1 MKTLTDSKNMKL
13 GVILSYGAMLLSML
27 GALFVTNRILNLI
40 GDYNYGLYAF
50 VCSITAWLT
59 VVVSALNA
67 SFLRYTTMEA
77 NEKNGDVSRTN
88 TMYLKLLVICGAVV
102 LFVGL
107 SIIAGLY
114 FTHTNFTKY
123 NWHDSCII
131 YGLFAL
137 SIFNIAL
144 TMPANIFG
152 LFLNY
157 KKQFVFIQ
165 CLSIVTTVINFA
177 GHFIIAYFTK
187 SIVLICTFTIFSTLF
202 STSINAIY
210 CKKRL
215 NIRFSRVKLR
225 ENRILV
231 SSIIVFSSIVL
242 FNAIVDQINSGVD
255 KTLLGLF
262 STPMDVTLY
271 QLGQQFN
278 IYMVTM
284 SLAVSGVFSPTIH
297 KLCIDNSYEKLSDL
311 YYRISK
317 IQIILLCMLTFGFC
331 SCGEDF
337 VKWWIGPE
345 RVTAFV
351 VGAVLMLIDLCP
363 LTMNSSIEI
372 QRAQNKHKFRALIYF
387 LLALVNVILS
397 VAFLYILPSEYAIY
411 ACLLGSV
418 IARIGSHW
426 ISMNIYNQKKM
437 HLPVWKYMMTLF
449 KYMGVG
455 AVCTGAVLL
464 FKMFILTGIESSL
477 VKFICEGILFVV
489 FYGAF
494 VLIFDRETV
503 MGVIKRKFD

>member
-1 MKTLTDSKNMKL
+1 M
-13 GVILSYGAMLLSML
+13 
-27 GALFVTNRILNLI
+27 R
-40 GDYNYGLYAF
+40 
-50 VCSITAWLT
+50 
-59 VVVSALNA
+59 
-67 SFLRYTTMEA
+67 E
-77 NEKNGDVSRTN
+77 SRT
-88 TMYLKLLVICGAVV
+88 
-102 LFVGL
+102 
-107 SIIAGLY
+107 
-114 FTHTNFTKY
+114 
-123 NWHDSCII
+123 
-131 YGLFAL
+131 
-137 SIFNIAL
+137 
-144 TMPANIFG
+144 
-152 LFLNY
+152 
-157 KKQFVFIQ
+157 
-165 CLSIVTTVINFA
+165 
-177 GHFIIAYFTK
+177 
-187 SIVLICTFTIFSTLF
+187 
-202 STSINAIY
+202 
-210 CKKRL
+210 
-215 NIRFSRVKLR
+215 
-225 ENRILV
+225 LV

-262 STPMDVTLY
+262 STPIDVTLY

-337 VKWWIGPE
+337 VKWWVGPE

-397 VAFLYILPSEYAIY
+397 VAFLYIFPSEYAIY

-455 AVCTGAVLL
+455 AVCTGVVLL
-464 FKMFILTGIESSL
+464 FKMFILTGIESYL
-477 VKFICEGILFVV
+477 VKFICEGILFMA